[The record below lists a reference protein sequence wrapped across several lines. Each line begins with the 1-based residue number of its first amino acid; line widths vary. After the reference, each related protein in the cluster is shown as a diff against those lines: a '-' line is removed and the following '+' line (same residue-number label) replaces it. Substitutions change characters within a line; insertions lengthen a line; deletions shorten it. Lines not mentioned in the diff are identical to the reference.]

1 MTEEE
6 RLQALAA
13 MGGLLGGGYPVAP
26 MGYASGASN
35 PAAGS
40 AAEGYAGALGFNI
53 GPRGGL
59 VYRPWEMETWRDT
72 GIPME
77 LWSANLPGGGYG
89 GAYGGY
95 GGGFPG
101 AFPGGLL
108 GRPGTGTL
116 PSNWQGY
123 LDWLKKRES
132 GVGDKGKVDDKD
144 NGDEKDIIKKIVK
157 SEEDDEGHIDQFG
170 NKWDD
175 YHDWYMN
182 SEANDLVI
190 GNHEAALNRLFEAA
204 GGEKTWGNRKNW
216 LDSPRGQAY
225 DERVAGSAAGAKA
238 ATDASAVGRG
248 NTALTNPYIG
258 QFNEYFGGRSPDTT
272 GAVTTPAATR
282 TPYGGFDPFL
292 TMTADQ
298 VGGQVPKLGL
308 GGGPNYQQG
317 LLPSDEPGMEAYNPI
332 VPTFASDAGD
342 ISGYRTPYSGAGG
355 FDPFLTMTADQVG
368 GQVPQRILP
377 RVPMGGGPASG
388 FTPNVTPAL
397 GVPAVTTP
405 SITAPIDPI
414 VPDRGGPSASDLR
427 RQAAA
432 AQAAENARRAQDNAN
447 RVLNTFVPPVTQAPP
462 PPLTVTP
469 PPTAD
474 QVFNARHDAL
484 MASLDASYRAGHPG
498 QGGLLGAEPPSQYL
512 YDI

>member
-59 VYRPWEMETWRDT
+59 VYRPWEMEAWRDT

-77 LWSANLPGGGYG
+77 LWDANLPGGGYG

-123 LDWLKKRES
+123 LDWLKKQES
-132 GVGDKGKVDDKD
+132 GVEDKD
-144 NGDEKDIIKKIVK
+144 NGDEEVTKKKNGEEII
-157 SEEDDEGHIDQFG
+157 EEPDNGDDEIGFSPFWDYDPEDPTQWHPPSIYSPANVDYGQGQFVL
-170 NKWDD
+170 NP
-175 YHDWYMN
+175 HDPRPPFTQWQQWEHDRIQAEN
-182 SEANDLVI
+182 ARRT
-190 GNHEAALNRLFEAA
+190 AAQDRLFAAARDSAEFEAA
-204 GGEKTWGNRKNW
+204 KH
-216 LDSPRGQAY
+216 
-225 DERVAGSAAGAKA
+225 
-238 ATDASAVGRG
+238 
-248 NTALTNPYIG
+248 
-258 QFNEYFGGRSPDTT
+258 
-272 GAVTTPAATR
+272 
-282 TPYGGFDPFL
+282 
-292 TMTADQ
+292 
-298 VGGQVPKLGL
+298 
-308 GGGPNYQQG
+308 
-317 LLPSDEPGMEAYNPI
+317 
-332 VPTFASDAGD
+332 
-342 ISGYRTPYSGAGG
+342 
-355 FDPFLTMTADQVG
+355 VG

-397 GVPAVTTP
+397 SARGLLAPVTTTP
-405 SITAPIDPI
+405 TVPTVTPTVVNPFVEPAIPQTIDT
-414 VPDRGGPSASDLR
+414 GGPSASDLR

-432 AQAAENARRAQDNAN
+432 DQAAEDARRGLSDLPSTVAPVVTAP
-447 RVLNTFVPPVTQAPP
+447 VVTGVEPPGSWTPDASLAAHEALFGKQYVAPGQLD
-462 PPLTVTP
+462 LTATV
-469 PPTAD
+469 PTARYSG
-474 QVFNARHDAL
+474 A
-484 MASLDASYRAGHPG
+484 
-498 QGGLLGAEPPSQYL
+498 GLLRGL
-512 YDI
+512 